1 MADLGGNG
9 SEILYP
15 PAGEF
20 ALDSRR
26 SRRINTIIPPAASG
40 RPPVWTLRVAT
51 ALVVLGLAPRLD
63 AADPFEFKDG
73 DRVVLLGSTL
83 IEREQKY
90 GYWELMLTL
99 KNKDKA
105 VTFRNLGWSGDT
117 VFGEARNGFD
127 ESPKGFERL
136 VSLTRELKPT
146 VVVVCY
152 GHNESF
158 EGKAGVPK
166 FTAGL
171 EKLLDAIADTKARIV
186 LMSPTPFENTGPVK
200 DAEAKNKALALY
212 RDAIKATAEKRKLEF
227 VDLFD
232 RLRSRGN
239 GLRIATENGMHLAED
254 GYVVTAIYLLDP
266 KPTVDAINLFSNIL
280 AIPDDSLA
288 IRAKI
293 LEKNELFFY
302 RWRPQNQTY
311 LFGFRKHE
319 QGVNAKE
326 VAEFDPLVAKA
337 EAEIAELRKALAK

>member
-1 MADLGGNG
+1 MADLSEGG

-15 PAGEF
+15 LAGEF
-20 ALDSRR
+20 ALDSRQPR
-26 SRRINTIIPPAASG
+26 CINTIIPPAASG
-40 RPPVWTLRVAT
+40 RPPVWTLRIAT
-51 ALVVLGLAPRLD
+51 ALTALGLAPQLR

-99 KNKDKA
+99 KNKDRA

-136 VSLTRELKPT
+136 VSLTKELKPT
-146 VVVVCY
+146 VIVICY

-171 EKLLDAIADTKARIV
+171 EKLLDALAPTKARVV
-186 LMSPTPFENTGPVK
+186 LMSPTPFEKAGPLP
-200 DAEAKNKALALY
+200 DPGPNNKSLVLY
-212 RDAIKATAEKRKLEF
+212 RDAIKAVAEMRKLEF

-232 RLRSRGN
+232 RIRTA
-239 GLRIATENGMHLAED
+239 GLHPGAMPDGMHLSEQ
-254 GYVVTAIYLLDP
+254 GYLLSAPYLMAENP
-266 KPTVDAINLFSNIL
+266 KNFGLQVDTVAFAQPLQAL
-280 AIPDDSLA
+280 C
-288 IRAKI
+288 AKI
-293 LEKNELFFY
+293 VEKNELFFH

-319 QGVNAKE
+319 QGQNAKE

-337 EAEIAELRKALAK
+337 EAEIAELKKAVK

>member
-1 MADLGGNG
+1 M
-9 SEILYP
+9 
-15 PAGEF
+15 
-20 ALDSRR
+20 
-26 SRRINTIIPPAASG
+26 
-40 RPPVWTLRVAT
+40 WTLRAAI
-51 ALVVLGLAPRLD
+51 ALALGFASRLN

-83 IEREQKY
+83 IEREQKS

-136 VSLTRELKPT
+136 VSLTKELKPT

-171 EKLLDAIADTKARIV
+171 EKLLDAIAPTKARVV
-186 LMSPTPFENTGPVK
+186 LMSPNPFEKEGPIT
-200 DAEAKNKALALY
+200 DPGSRNKNLALY
-212 RDAIKATAEKRKLEF
+212 RDAIKEVAEKRAFEF
-227 VDLFD
+227 VDLFE
-232 RLRSRGN
+232 LLQPLSKN
-239 GLRIATENGMHLAED
+239 GGGSGWLTDNGIHLTPA
-254 GYVVTAIYLLDP
+254 GYKISALAFASDHQPPKHYPPESDSERALL
-266 KPTVDAINLFSNIL
+266 
-280 AIPDDSLA
+280 
-288 IRAKI
+288 AKI
-293 LEKNELFFY
+293 VEKNQLFFH

-319 QGVNAKE
+319 QGQNAKE

-337 EAEIAELRKALAK
+337 EAEIAELKKALK